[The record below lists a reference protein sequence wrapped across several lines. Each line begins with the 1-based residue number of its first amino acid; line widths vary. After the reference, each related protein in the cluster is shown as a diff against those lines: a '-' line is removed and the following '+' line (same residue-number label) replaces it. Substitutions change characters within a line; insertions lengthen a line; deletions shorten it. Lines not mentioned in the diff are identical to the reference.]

1 MCRVECEGVCRS
13 TSICIIYASI
23 FSEFAC
29 EMVASFPAS
38 FPGSCVGG
46 EKRAWYTLFVHTQY
60 SQDFWEFG
68 NSRKI
73 CFVTLTSAKHADF
86 SHIKDA
92 CH

>member
-29 EMVASFPAS
+29 EMVASFP
-38 FPGSCVGG
+38 GLCVGG
-46 EKRAWYTLFVHTQY
+46 EKRAWYTLFAHTQY